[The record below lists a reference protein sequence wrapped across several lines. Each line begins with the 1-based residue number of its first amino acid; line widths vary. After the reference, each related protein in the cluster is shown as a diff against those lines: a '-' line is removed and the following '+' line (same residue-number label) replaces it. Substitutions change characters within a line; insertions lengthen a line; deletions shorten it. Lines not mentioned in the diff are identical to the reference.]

1 MQAAFVPR
9 AGAAPIPF
17 RISSAGLAKL
27 QDQVFPRQAAGG
39 SGTTAALI
47 GGLLGVLPGVI
58 GDGDNKTGSQP
69 RQPQSPNDQSSG
81 YPGKP

>member
-1 MQAAFVPR
+1 MQAAYVPT
-9 AGAAPIPF
+9 AGAVPIPF

-39 SGTTAALI
+39 GATAALI

-58 GDGDNKTGSQP
+58 GDGDSDATRTQP
-69 RQPQSPNDQSSG
+69 RQPQSPNNPSG
-81 YPGKP
+81 RP